1 VDDVE
6 QLTITIEDPT
16 VGALTFDAWA
26 TGPADGELVLL
37 LHGFPQ
43 TKRSFRAQLQAVG
56 AAGYRAVA
64 VDQRGYSPG
73 ARPVGV
79 DAYDIRNLTRDVLA
93 IADALGADRF
103 HLVGHDY
110 GAVVGWQVAARHGH
124 RLATY
129 TTLSVGHPVAYL
141 EAYATGDQEARSKY
155 FHWFRNPAT
164 DAELGSYDRMHALYL
179 AAGLSAENA
188 HEYALALGSP
198 AAVGS
203 GLNWYR
209 AAGPYMIEDL
219 PPVEVPVLFVWS
231 TEDPAL
237 GPESAYGTAA
247 YVDGPYT
254 FVVLDGIDH
263 WIPEHAPEDVNR
275 LLVEHLRSYPA

>member
-1 VDDVE
+1 
-6 QLTITIEDPT
+6 
-16 VGALTFDAWA
+16 
-26 TGPADGELVLL
+26 
-37 LHGFPQ
+37 
-43 TKRSFRAQLQAVG
+43 
-56 AAGYRAVA
+56 
-64 VDQRGYSPG
+64 
-73 ARPVGV
+73 
-79 DAYDIRNLTRDVLA
+79 
-93 IADALGADRF
+93 
-103 HLVGHDY
+103 
-110 GAVVGWQVAARHGH
+110 
-124 RLATY
+124 
-129 TTLSVGHPVAYL
+129 
-141 EAYATGDQEARSKY
+141 
-155 FHWFRNPAT
+155 
-164 DAELGSYDRMHALYL
+164 MHALYL